1 MPVALNK
8 RKQQEREARDNLI
21 LSVASDLFAI
31 NGYHHTTM
39 QAIANEVGYSKGTIY
54 QHYTCKEDV
63 LAKLYLNC
71 GLILLDSMSAITE
84 SNFSIR
90 MKIMMIASV
99 FLNNA
104 KDLPAISSN
113 VTLVKSPE
121 FFSKLSLDHQ
131 QEITAIDGQ
140 MLVKIIS
147 LFDDF
152 SDFDCEKIK
161 NATFGWWSMQLG
173 VQSILISGWDISALG
188 FQSPEYSMFLSLN
201 IFLDGLDIPPCDEC
215 KSWEYVRQQSQVI
228 LT

>member
-1 MPVALNK
+1 MPAALNI
-8 RKQQEREARDNLI
+8 RKQQERKVRDQLI
-21 LSVASDLFAI
+21 LSSANDLFALH
-31 NGYHHTTM
+31 GYHHTTM

-71 GLILLDSMSAITE
+71 GLILLDSMTAIIA
-84 SNFSIR
+84 SDLSIR

-121 FFSKLSLDHQ
+121 FFSKLSQDHQ
-131 QEITAIDGQ
+131 KEITAIDAQ
-140 MLVKIIS
+140 MLVKVIS

-152 SDFDCEKIK
+152 SDFDCDKVK

-188 FQSPEYSMFLSLN
+188 FKSPEKSIFLSLN
-201 IFLDGLDIPPCDEC
+201 IFLDGLKIPECSEC
-215 KSWEYVRQQSQVI
+215 KSWEYVQEQSQNI
-228 LT
+228 I